1 LTDGVALP
9 PYGRSSLGEPQ
20 RTVRQEQIIVNIT
33 RIASDADAHAAF
45 DTLTRTLDQRL
56 QRRRAFGLLAVSLA
70 AGVLGTTS
78 RSDEAAAKRKRKK
91 RGKKRGQGNTTP
103 QDTPPVVVQTCAA
116 AAECGVDTDG
126 SMCACRQNTANQGI
140 CTKIN
145 GRFLATGTC
154 GDCQGA
160 EQCIPVVSGGVEC
173 ILPCRA

>member
-1 LTDGVALP
+1 L
-9 PYGRSSLGEPQ
+9 
-20 RTVRQEQIIVNIT
+20 RQEQIIMNIT
-33 RIASDADAHAAF
+33 RITPAADARATAF
-45 DTLTRTLDQRL
+45 DTLARTLDQQL
-56 QRRRAFGLLAVSLA
+56 PRRRVFSLLAASLA
-70 AGVLGTTS
+70 AGVIGTASLSHET
-78 RSDEAAAKRKRKK
+78 AAKRKRKK
-91 RGKKRGQGNTTP
+91 GGKKGGKKPGNGGTAPQGTTP
-103 QDTPPVVVQTCAA
+103 VVLQTCAN

-173 ILPCRA
+173 ILPCRG

>member
-1 LTDGVALP
+1 M
-9 PYGRSSLGEPQ
+9 S
-20 RTVRQEQIIVNIT
+20 NT
-33 RIASDADAHAAF
+33 RIASAADTHAAAF
-45 DTLTRTLDQRL
+45 DTLARTLDQRL
-56 QRRRAFGLLAVSLA
+56 QRRRVFGLLAASFTT
-70 AGVLGTTS
+70 GVLGTAS
-78 RSDEAAAKRKRKK
+78 LSHEAAAKRKRKK
-91 RGKKRGQGNTTP
+91 GGKKRDKGNGSTAPQGTT
-103 QDTPPVVVQTCAA
+103 PVVVQTCAT

-173 ILPCRA
+173 ILPCRG

>member
-1 LTDGVALP
+1 MD
-9 PYGRSSLGEPQ
+9 
-20 RTVRQEQIIVNIT
+20 IT
-33 RIASDADAHAAF
+33 RIESAGDPRAAAF
-45 DTLTRTLDQRL
+45 DTLARTLERRL
-56 QRRRAFGLLAVSLA
+56 QRRRIFGLLAASLS
-70 AGVLGTTS
+70 AGVLGSAS
-78 RSDEAAAKRKRKK
+78 RSEEAAAKRKRKK
-91 RGKKRGQGNTTP
+91 GGKRRGKGKGNPQGTTP
-103 QDTPPVVVQTCAA
+103 VQTCAA